1 MRKKRVVQAG
11 AGIGLCDAL
20 CRNGEEVGD
29 IRAGQERERAT
40 SGVMYD
46 EDDIKAY
53 GARSR
58 KNMGHWER
66 QCGAHWSGATYGSG
80 GHSL

>member
-1 MRKKRVVQAG
+1 
-11 AGIGLCDAL
+11 
-20 CRNGEEVGD
+20 
-29 IRAGQERERAT
+29 
-40 SGVMYD
+40 VMYD
-46 EDDIKAY
+46 EDEIKAY